1 MKYIPYGK
9 QYLDHHDFNAV
20 SKSLKQDLI
29 TSGESVKTFEKKC
42 KNFFRS
48 KYAISCN
55 NATSGL
61 HLAFK
66 SINLKKNDVVIM
78 PSINFISSYNIC
90 KNIGAK
96 IYLSDVDPTTGQM
109 TPEDIKNTIK
119 KYKIKNV
126 KLIVTMYLGGY
137 PENVYEFYKLKKKL
151 KCYLIEDACHALGA
165 TYNFRKKKIKIGS
178 CYHSDVSVFSL
189 HPVKPITAGEGGIVT
204 TNSKKISDKVL
215 LLRSHGILRKK
226 KHWEYDV
233 VLIGHN
239 YRLSDINCS
248 LAKSQL
254 NKIKKFL
261 QRREEIFRNYKIN
274 FLNQKFVIN
283 QQYNNLNKPSYHL
296 YILSIDFKKLQTTKK
311 KFMEYLLKY
320 NIKTQFHYIPIYRF
334 KIFGKKFN
342 LKNFIGAEK
351 YYKNSV
357 SIPIFH
363 ELTKKKQNY
372 IINKINNFFKK
383 K

>member
-1 MKYIPYGK
+1 
-9 QYLDHHDFNAV
+9 
-20 SKSLKQDLI
+20 
-29 TSGESVKTFEKKC
+29 
-42 KNFFRS
+42 
-48 KYAISCN
+48 
-55 NATSGL
+55 
-61 HLAFK
+61 
-66 SINLKKNDVVIM
+66 M

-165 TYNFRKKKIKIGS
+165 TYNFREKKIKIGS

-254 NKIKKFL
+254 NKIKNFFNV
-261 QRREEIFRNYKIN
+261 EEIFRNYKIN
-274 FLNQKFVIN
+274 F
-283 QQYNNLNKPSYHL
+283 
-296 YILSIDFKKLQTTKK
+296 
-311 KFMEYLLKY
+311 
-320 NIKTQFHYIPIYRF
+320 
-334 KIFGKKFN
+334 
-342 LKNFIGAEK
+342 
-351 YYKNSV
+351 
-357 SIPIFH
+357 
-363 ELTKKKQNY
+363 
-372 IINKINNFFKK
+372 
-383 K
+383 